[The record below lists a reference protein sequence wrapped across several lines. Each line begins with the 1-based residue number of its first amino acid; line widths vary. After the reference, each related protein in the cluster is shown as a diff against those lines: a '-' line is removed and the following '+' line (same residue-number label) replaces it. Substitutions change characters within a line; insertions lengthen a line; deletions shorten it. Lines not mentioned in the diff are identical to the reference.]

1 MCDYSLENYSNRQAN
16 EGESLVV
23 KTFDS
28 NSKGLVNKQTSG
40 VAVCVLPG
48 TTMVLR
54 DLPQGLREQAGVTT
68 EEAEVTFDHINI
80 PNSLYHDGIR
90 FENGYEMLLQRL
102 PDGLAVDIIATP
114 KSERNVSE
122 MVNAAEDEVRQPV
135 PVNAGRARP
144 TLNLVDGELVHT
156 RRG

>member
-1 MCDYSLENYSNRQAN
+1 MCDYSLENYSTRRAN

-40 VAVCVLPG
+40 IAVCVLPG

-54 DLPQGLREQAGVTT
+54 DLPQGLREQIGTNA
-68 EEAEVTFDHINI
+68 EEAEVMFDHINV
-80 PNSLYHDGIR
+80 PGSYHHDGFR

-102 PDGLAVDIIATP
+102 PDGLAVDIVATP
-114 KSERNVSE
+114 KSEQNVGE

-135 PVNAGRARP
+135 LVAAGRSRP

-156 RRG
+156 HR